1 MSSRSL
7 DKQHQ
12 QLNVAVGSSSPPPP
26 SLPPTEHDLN
36 LREIQL
42 QKLSIQNEM
51 DGLNVK
57 AEALES
63 EREQLNLKAI

>member
-12 QLNVAVGSSSPPPP
+12 QLNVAVGSSSPPPPP

-63 EREQLNLKAI
+63 EKHF

>member
-1 MSSRSL
+1 MWWVHRHR
-7 DKQHQ
+7 Q
-12 QLNVAVGSSSPPPP
+12 P

-63 EREQLNLKAI
+63 EKRRQLNLKGALS